1 MTDLIEK
8 GADPNFVREVVGLT
22 PLHWAAY
29 NDDADLCRFLLS
41 KGARQ
46 IESAAGSMPADIAGF
61 TGNKGVIKVLMEQA
75 ASKIE
80 AFMNTKGPGAGDV
93 DLQKKVKNVVFDEL
107 EYLNKLEKS
116 DKTGQFKVPLKKE
129 NAKELSTDI
138 KFNEVATMR
147 IFYWAAYYGK
157 SNFVIGYMILLL
169 RWSPFIK
176 SFQKQS
182 ILTAAIRGK
191 QTELIRKLANFL
203 FVADSTKKNTVK
215 IFEDWVVENWF
226 GKDSDD
232 NNPLHYA
239 YLSDMP
245 DIRQILRQSKLDDAQ
260 LTTAESNKKAPHA
273 QKKPAA

>member
-1 MTDLIEK
+1 
-8 GADPNFVREVVGLT
+8 
-22 PLHWAAY
+22 
-29 NDDADLCRFLLS
+29 
-41 KGARQ
+41 
-46 IESAAGSMPADIAGF
+46 
-61 TGNKGVIKVLMEQA
+61 
-75 ASKIE
+75 
-80 AFMNTKGPGAGDV
+80 
-93 DLQKKVKNVVFDEL
+93 
-107 EYLNKLEKS
+107 
-116 DKTGQFKVPLKKE
+116 
-129 NAKELSTDI
+129 
-138 KFNEVATMR
+138 MR

-157 SNFVIGYMILLL
+157 SNFVIGYMVLLL
-169 RWSPFIK
+169 KWSPFIK

-260 LTTAESNKKAPHA
+260 LTTAEEKKKAPHA